1 MHKFWQFRAAQDAA
15 QTTDLFLTEEI
26 SRHESWFWPTSSR
39 DAFREELNK
48 ARGTIRVWIDS
59 PGGDSFAGAAIH
71 DMLREYSAS
80 GRGRVVAMV
89 SLAASAASL
98 VAMAADEIRI
108 SVVGTIMIHEPWASM
123 AGREDEL
130 RATADVLAEIRAAY
144 VTAYA
149 KRTGLSEGRVLELMQ
164 GADGNGTY
172 MNAMTAIELGFADG
186 LMYAE
191 GEDDAQRAAATAD
204 MLARARV
211 AACMERDEPTPQTGA
226 KTPETEA
233 IRQALMRMC
242 LATMTDLDE

>member
-39 DAFREELNK
+39 DAFREELNQAK
-48 ARGTIRVWIDS
+48 GTIRVWIDS
-59 PGGDSFAGAAIH
+59 PGGDSFAGAAMY

-108 SVVGTIMIHEPWASM
+108 SVVGTIMIHEPWANTY
-123 AGREDEL
+123 GREDEL

-144 VTAYA
+144 VAAYA
-149 KRTGLSEGRVLELMQ
+149 RRTGLSEARVLELMQ
-164 GADGNGTY
+164 GSDGNGTY

-191 GEDDAQRAAATAD
+191 GEDDAQRSAATAD
-204 MLARARV
+204 MMARVRV
-211 AACMERDEPTPQTGA
+211 AACMDRDEPKPATGA
-226 KTPETEA
+226 TAPETDEL
-233 IRQALMRMC
+233 RRALMRAC
-242 LATMTDLDE
+242 LATMTD